1 MTKEL
6 FDKVDEKDNII
17 GVTYKQEAHEKG
29 FIHRVAAVYVFD
41 KRGNLYVQDHVK
53 AGLLDHSVGGHII
66 QGESYQVGASR
77 EAKEELGIGDPV
89 ELLDVFYS
97 DETYTGSN
105 YRHMFGLFTCTPS
118 ASWHFKPN
126 DEVHSI
132 FPMSIED
139 IVNQMNVSPQ
149 TFTPGFLN
157 TMEQYLKIKKLN
169 ITLNLREY
177 KNKID

>member
-41 KRGNLYVQDHVK
+41 KSGNLYVQDHVK

-66 QGESYQVGASR
+66 QGETYQVGASR
-77 EAKEELGIGDPV
+77 EAEEELGISDPV

-118 ASWHFKPN
+118 ASWRFKPN

-132 FPMSIED
+132 FPISIED
-139 IVNQMNVSPQ
+139 IVQHMNESPEK
-149 TFTPGFLN
+149 FTPGFLN
-157 TMEQYLKIKKLN
+157 TMEQYLKLVKSD
-169 ITLNLREY
+169 LNLDIDSF
-177 KNKID
+177 KNAA